1 MRIKLALL
9 DNDERYINKI
19 ASALNS
25 KYNQDIE
32 LYVFTDRD
40 IMNKTIDLNS
50 INVFITNP
58 SLYDLDTI
66 SNRNIGL
73 AYFTDSADII
83 SVKGHKTVHKFQ
95 KLEKIYNSIKLMYEE
110 VYEVEVDKGINDLSH
125 CTQFIVYTSFSGG
138 TGTSIVAMSDA
149 ITKSKIGKKVLYLNL
164 EYFDTT
170 ELCFIPNENS
180 ATFGDVV
187 YSIKKKTRNL
197 ELKLESLV
205 SKDDES
211 GVFFFKKSSVLL
223 DKLEIFNVEDLTVLF
238 NALEHMNFEYV
249 VVDRNINFSCEEQY
263 IFSRA
268 RKIRFVVDGS
278 EISNQKF
285 LGLMNA
291 LPLLDERNK
300 TDFCS
305 KIEIIYNKMST
316 SSNNRIKGDNIKIV
330 ASISKYKT
338 SKEID
343 IVHEIVNKQYLLR
356 I

>member
-32 LYVFTDRD
+32 LYVFTDPD
-40 IMNKTIDLNS
+40 IMNRTIDLNS

-58 SLYDLDTI
+58 SLYNLDTI
-66 SNRNIGL
+66 SNKNIGL

-83 SVKGHKTVHKFQ
+83 SVKGHKVIHKFQ

-110 VYEVEVDKGINDLSH
+110 VYEVEVDKEINNLSN
-125 CTQFIVYTSFSGG
+125 CTQFVVYTSFSGG

-149 ITKSKIGKKVLYLNL
+149 ITKAKIGKKVLYLNL

-170 ELCFIPNENS
+170 ELCFHSSETS
-180 ATFGDVV
+180 ATFGDVI
-187 YSIKKKTRNL
+187 YSIKKKTKNL
-197 ELKLESLV
+197 ELKLESLI
-205 SKDDES
+205 SRDNETC
-211 GVFFFKKSSVLL
+211 VFFIKKSNVLL
-223 DKLEIFNVEDLTVLF
+223 DKLEIFNVNDLTVLF
-238 NALEHMNFEYV
+238 DALENMNFDYV
-249 VVDRNINFSCEEQY
+249 VVDRNINFSLEEQY
-263 IFSRA
+263 IFSRVS
-268 RKIRFVVDGS
+268 KIRFVVDGS

-291 LPLLDERNK
+291 LPLLDDRNK
-300 TDFCS
+300 TNYCS
-305 KIEIIYNKMST
+305 KIEIVYNKMST
-316 SSNNRIKGDNIKIV
+316 SSNNRIKGENIKII
-330 ASISKYKT
+330 ASINKYKT
-338 SKEID
+338 NKDID
-343 IVHEIVNKQYLLR
+343 IVHEIVKRQYLLN